1 MGAAMS
7 VRRFLGVVLLSVCSV
22 AVVADEEL
30 PEIEFLEYL
39 GLWEESD
46 EDWVMFSDPIK
57 ADNNADM
64 NADNQ
69 DQQRSDPVPE
79 GEESMEKPDES

>member
-1 MGAAMS
+1 MLVS
-7 VRRFLGVVLLSVCSV
+7 RCLTTLLLIVCSA

-46 EDWVMFSDPIK
+46 EDWVMFNDPI
-57 ADNNADM
+57 NAENKDR
-64 NADNQ
+64 
-69 DQQRSDPVPE
+69 QRSDPAPE
-79 GEESMEKPDES
+79 GEESTEKLDES

>member
-1 MGAAMS
+1 MLSWTQVAMLASRCLTAA
-7 VRRFLGVVLLSVCSV
+7 LLIV
-22 AVVADEEL
+22 ASLAVAADEEL

-46 EDWVMFSDPIK
+46 EEWVMFNDPL
-57 ADNNADM
+57 

-69 DQQRSDPVPE
+69 DQQRSEPVPE
-79 GEESMEKPDES
+79 GEESTEKHDES